1 MNARID
7 KMQNSPVPFF
17 LHFLCWTRNTNLI
30 TLFNFKAVVSKVR
43 AGDSY
48 SFWSKVLSKR
58 RKPQINQCPF
68 RGLWFEESSTTPDLK
83 LLIALELFLNHWYQ
97 NIESFAAW
105 ITDTYMTST
114 LPGVKKNVLTSVS
127 HCIRHPLIKSCP
139 LTSSIKDGRSVGIYS
154 SGDNFSFTSVLSLA
168 GVSLIAAFVATQ
180 RQVLLIK
187 YIPLTITRVR
197 DAFGKLSDVL

>member
-1 MNARID
+1 MRGEWTPKGIHMRRHLTHSCLTVCVMHICPLANHTIRGLMEMNARID

-43 AGDSY
+43 SGDSY

-68 RGLWFEESSTTPDLK
+68 RGLGFKESSTTPDLK

-114 LPGVKKNVLTSVS
+114 LPEVKNNVLTSVS

-139 LTSSIKDGRSVGIYS
+139 LTSSIKDGR
-154 SGDNFSFTSVLSLA
+154 NQLK
-168 GVSLIAAFVATQ
+168 
-180 RQVLLIK
+180 R
-187 YIPLTITRVR
+187 R
-197 DAFGKLSDVL
+197 DLFFGR